1 VDPPGPSAE
10 HSSVT
15 ASPESIE
22 AVTGLSVIRVSV
34 RDSRGDPVAG
44 ASVTLAATGPGNVL
58 TQPAAPT
65 GEDGVAEGS
74 LQAIT
79 PGTKVISA
87 VVNGSV
93 TIDETAAVEVVVT
106 PTADRLVFLVQPA
119 DTEEDRTISP
129 TVAVAVVDGEGDLV
143 PLSGVEIRLELIDED
158 GDSSNDLEG
167 DTTQITDGGVAVF
180 PDLRVDRDEQD
191 YRLRATAPERPE
203 LDSVDSET
211 FDIED

>member
-1 VDPPGPSAE
+1 
-10 HSSVT
+10 
-15 ASPESIE
+15 
-22 AVTGLSVIRVSV
+22 
-34 RDSRGDPVAG
+34 
-44 ASVTLAATGPGNVL
+44 
-58 TQPAAPT
+58 
-65 GEDGVAEGS
+65 
-74 LQAIT
+74 
-79 PGTKVISA
+79 
-87 VVNGSV
+87 
-93 TIDETAAVEVVVT
+93 
-106 PTADRLVFLVQPA
+106 
-119 DTEEDRTISP
+119 
-129 TVAVAVVDGEGDLV
+129 V